1 MTSEIKP
8 GTMCYVRGNSTQE
21 LNGRI
26 VTVINLVTD
35 VTEKYL
41 SNCGGFLANGIK
53 PIPSY
58 LCSSSSPL
66 PWNIK
71 FVSENKVYY
80 FDKRPIA
87 ASTLV
92 PISDPDID
100 VSDDVHEILELEG
113 VI

>member
-8 GTMCYVRGNSTQE
+8 GTMCYVRGNTTKE

-26 VTVINLVTD
+26 VTVINKVTD
-35 VTEKYL
+35 ITETYL
-41 SNCGGFLANGIK
+41 SNCGTYLVTGITHGEAY
-53 PIPSY
+53 I
-58 LCSSSSPL
+58 CSSSSPL
-66 PWNIK
+66 PWNVK
-71 FVSENKVYY
+71 FGSEKKTYY

-87 ASTLV
+87 TSTLV

>member
-1 MTSEIKP
+1 MQPQIKP
-8 GTMCYVRGNSTQE
+8 GTMCYVRGNSTKE

-26 VTVINLVTD
+26 VTVINKVTD
-35 VTEKYL
+35 VTETYL
-41 SNCGGFLANGIK
+41 SNCGGYLVNGIV
-53 PIPSY
+53 PNPSY
-58 LCSSSSPL
+58 MCMSSSPL
-66 PWNIK
+66 PWNLNYREEK
-71 FVSENKVYY
+71 KTYY

>member
-1 MTSEIKP
+1 MSTQIKP
-8 GTMCYVRGNSTQE
+8 GTMCYVRGNNTQE

-26 VTVINLVTD
+26 VTVIEKVTD
-35 VTEKYL
+35 ITEKYL
-41 SNCGGFLANGIK
+41 SNCGRYLVNGIT
-53 PIPSY
+53 PTPSY

-66 PWNIK
+66 PWNLK
-71 FVSENKVYY
+71 FGSEKKTYY

>member
-1 MTSEIKP
+1 
-8 GTMCYVRGNSTQE
+8 MCYVRGNTTKE

-35 VTEKYL
+35 VTEKYF
-41 SNCGGFLANGIK
+41 SNCGRYLVKGITTN
-53 PIPSY
+53 PSY

-66 PWNIK
+66 PWNLK
-71 FVSENKVYY
+71 FKFGSEKKTYY

>member
-8 GTMCYVRGNSTQE
+8 GTMCYVRGNTTKE

-26 VTVINLVTD
+26 VTVINKVTD

-41 SNCGGFLANGIK
+41 SNCGGYLVNGITT
-53 PIPSY
+53 IPSY

-66 PWNIK
+66 PWYLK
-71 FVSENKVYY
+71 YGPEKKTYY